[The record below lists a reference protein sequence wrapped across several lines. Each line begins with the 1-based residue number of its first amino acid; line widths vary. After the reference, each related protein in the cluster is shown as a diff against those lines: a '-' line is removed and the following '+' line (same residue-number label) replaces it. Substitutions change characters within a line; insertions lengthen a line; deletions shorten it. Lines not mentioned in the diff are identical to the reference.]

1 MYYIVLIAYSL
12 ILKWVELLY
21 NKQTAI
27 RCKEARDLGLT
38 NDVKA
43 FMGTQPSISSHT
55 DDNFLLFNT
64 LSLMIASNI
73 FTFIFFC
80 FNPIQGN
87 QKILV

>member
-12 ILKWVELLY
+12 ILEWVELLY

-38 NDVKA
+38 SDVKA

-55 DDNFLLFNT
+55 ENRVDIKN
-64 LSLMIASNI
+64 
-73 FTFIFFC
+73 
-80 FNPIQGN
+80 
-87 QKILV
+87 